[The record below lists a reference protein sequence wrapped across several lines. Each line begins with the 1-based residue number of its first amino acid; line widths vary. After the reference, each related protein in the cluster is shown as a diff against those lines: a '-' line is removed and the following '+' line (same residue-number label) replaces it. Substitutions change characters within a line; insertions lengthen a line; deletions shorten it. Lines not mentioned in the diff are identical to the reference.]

1 MHANL
6 RLAASA
12 ALLAVL
18 AGCYG
23 APVTDQPVGAVTPPV
38 VAAPLT
44 GVAAARAPPPG
55 TAIGTQCYA
64 GAYTCVLP
72 QPGPIGTGCS
82 CPGLGAPSYG
92 TIR

>member
-1 MHANL
+1 MRATL
-6 RLAASA
+6 RLAAA
-12 ALLAVL
+12 AGLLSTL

-23 APVTDQPVGAVTPPV
+23 APVTDQPVAAGTVPNAVSANGAPV
-38 VAAPLT
+38 VAV
-44 GVAAARAPPPG
+44 GN
-55 TAIGTQCYA
+55 QCYA
-64 GAYTCVLP
+64 GAYICNLP